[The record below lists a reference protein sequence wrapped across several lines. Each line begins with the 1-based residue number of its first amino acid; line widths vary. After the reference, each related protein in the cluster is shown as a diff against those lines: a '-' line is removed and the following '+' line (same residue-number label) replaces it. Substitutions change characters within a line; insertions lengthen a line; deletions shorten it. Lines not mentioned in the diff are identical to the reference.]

1 MILSKFIVFEGIDGA
16 GTSTQIGQLRK
27 RPEAGSFL
35 FTAEPTGGETGKFLR
50 RMLKGD
56 VKLEASTAAYLFAAD
71 RNEHIYGRIR
81 SEGGLLES
89 GIKEACESGRV
100 VVSDRYL
107 FSSLAYQG
115 ISCPD
120 GLPYKLNEGFP
131 LPRLL
136 FYFDIDPS
144 DSLARI
150 TGRETKEI
158 YEEENFLRQVTEGY
172 RKAISDLAAREP
184 GMKVVWLDATRSV
197 SELSEEIWK
206 EITGCGLL

>member
-16 GTSTQIGQLRK
+16 GTSTQINQLRK
-27 RPEAGSFL
+27 RQEAGSVL
-35 FTAEPTGGETGKFLR
+35 FTADPTGGETGRFLR

-71 RNEHIYGRIR
+71 RNEHLYGRIR
-81 SEGGLLES
+81 SEGRQLES
-89 GIKEACESGRV
+89 GIQEACESGTV

-115 ISCPD
+115 ISCPGD
-120 GLPYKLNEGFP
+120 LPYKLNEGFP

-136 FYFDIDPS
+136 FYFDIDPAS
-144 DSLARI
+144 SLARI

-158 YEEENFLRQVTEGY
+158 YEEEGFLRQVKEGY
-172 RKAISDLAAREP
+172 QKAISNLTAREP
-184 GMKVVWLDATRSV
+184 ELKVCWLDVT
-197 SELSEEIWK
+197 
-206 EITGCGLL
+206 

>member
-16 GTSTQIGQLRK
+16 GTSTQIEQLKK
-27 RPEAGSFL
+27 RPEAERFL
-35 FTAEPTGGETGKFLR
+35 FTAEPTGGDTGKFLR

-56 VKLEASTAAYLFAAD
+56 VKLEPSTAAYLFAAD

-81 SEGGLLES
+81 SEGRQLES
-89 GIKEACESGRV
+89 GIAEACESGSI

-115 ISCPD
+115 ISCPV
-120 GLPYKLNEGFP
+120 GLPHMLNEHFP

-136 FYFDIDPS
+136 FYFDIDPAS
-144 DSLARI
+144 SLARI

-158 YEEENFLRQVTEGY
+158 YEEEGFLRQVTEGY
-172 RKAISDLAAREP
+172 KGAISFLSRKEP
-184 GMKVVWLDATRSV
+184 EMKVVWLDATRSV
-197 SELSEEIWK
+197 TELAAEIWK
-206 EITGCGLL
+206 EISDCGLL